1 MANTLSEVKEFIPVI
16 GGIIDFLLALL
27 TRGKKVNFKNH
38 PLFVRANLNKT
49 NILMYFILP
58 NKGKEI
64 VFKDILCKHME
75 IFEYHAQILC
85 DKYTDHSISTGEEL
99 YVESV
104 KVLNGIL
111 QDLRTFYIN
120 DDRYY
125 QQEKQVLDIVMS
137 KYNHWN
143 QERQEAVINRM
154 AEISSSAFYPSL
166 NNKMVAILDSL
177 MFAMNDTVSDA
188 NKTLN
193 NINGDLK
200 GLVFKGVEI

>member
-1 MANTLSEVKEFIPVI
+1 MAEILSEVKTALPII
-16 GGIIDFLLALL
+16 GSIIDFLSTLL
-27 TRGKKVNFKNH
+27 SRGKKVNFGNH
-38 PLFVRANLNKT
+38 PLFVRASLNKT
-49 NILMYFILP
+49 NIMMYFTLP
-58 NKGKEI
+58 SKGKEM
-64 VFKDILCKHME
+64 VFKDILCKHMD
-75 IFEYHAQILC
+75 IFNSHAKALC
-85 DKYTDHSISTGEEL
+85 DKYVEEKVSSSEEL

-104 KVLNGIL
+104 KVLDGIL
-111 QDLRTFYIN
+111 QDLRIFYVN

-143 QERQEAVINRM
+143 QERQADMVNRM
-154 AEISSSAFYPSL
+154 SEICNSAFYPTL
-166 NNKMVAILDSL
+166 NNKMVAILDAL

>member
-1 MANTLSEVKEFIPVI
+1 MTEILSDIKSALPIV
-16 GGIIDFLLALL
+16 GSLLDFFGVLLN
-27 TRGKKVNFKNH
+27 RGKKVNFRNH

-49 NILMYFILP
+49 NIMMYFTLS

-64 VFKDILCKHME
+64 VFKDILCKHMD
-75 IFEYHAQILC
+75 IFNFHAKTLC
-85 DKYTDHSISTGEEL
+85 DKYIAGNVSSGEEL

-104 KVLNGIL
+104 KVLDGIL
-111 QDLRTFYIN
+111 QDLRTFYVN

-125 QQEKQVLDIVMS
+125 QQEKKVLDLVMS

-143 QERQEAVINRM
+143 QERQMDMVSRM
-154 AEISSSAFYPSL
+154 SEICNSAFYPTL
-166 NNKMVAILDSL
+166 NNKMVAILDAL